1 MIQGKT
7 SERILIIG
15 GSGFIGRHLIER
27 LLTYNYKLRV
37 LDIVKPLWLNHEIEF
52 IEGSFTSEFLLEDA
66 VTNVDYIY
74 HLASTTLP
82 KSSNDDPLYDITSNL
97 AGTVKLLELAIKYKI
112 KKFIFASSGGTVY
125 GIPDSFPVSETAST
139 NPTCSYGIVKL
150 SIEKYLRLFYHL
162 YGLES
167 CSLRMANPF
176 GEYQRFDRAHGAVTV
191 FCHKAFKNETIEVW
205 GDGNISRDFI
215 YIRDVISAM
224 ICVLNCECR
233 GEVINIGSGKA
244 ESLNEIIGIVENI
257 LEKKLKVN
265 YLPPRAFDVPKN
277 YLDISK
283 AKEILNWQ
291 PETSL
296 EEGIKKTLVW
306 LKKENEISAKP

>member
-1 MIQGKT
+1 MDNT
-7 SERILIIG
+7 SGNNRILVIG

-27 LLTYNYKLRV
+27 LLTCNFKLRV
-37 LDIVKPLWLNHEIEF
+37 LDIAKPLWLHPEIEF

-66 VTNVDYIY
+66 ISNVDFIY

-82 KSSNDDPLYDITSNL
+82 KSSNDDPVYDITSNL
-97 AGTVKLLELAIKYKI
+97 SGTVKLLELAVKYKI

-125 GIPDSFPVSETAST
+125 GIPGSFPVPETAST
-139 NPTCSYGIVKL
+139 NPTCSYGIIKL
-150 SIEKYLRLFYHL
+150 SIEKYLKLFYQL

-191 FCHKAFKNETIEVW
+191 FCHKAFKNEAIEVW
-205 GDGNISRDFI
+205 GDGTISRDFI

-224 ICVLNCECR
+224 INALYYECK
-233 GEVINIGSGKA
+233 GEEINIGSGKA
-244 ESLNEIIGIVENI
+244 ESLNEIIGIIEN
-257 LEKKLKVN
+257 LMEKKLKVK
-265 YLPPRAFDVPKN
+265 YLPPRSFDVPKT

-283 AKEILNWQ
+283 ASEILNWQ
-291 PETSL
+291 PQTSL
-296 EEGIKKTLVW
+296 EEGIKKIFDW
-306 LKKENEISAKP
+306 LKKT